1 MGMKKNI
8 EVEVC
13 TFSLESCLNAQAAGA
28 DRVELCAAMYDGGT
42 TPSAGLIRMARE
54 LLSIELYVMIRPRG
68 GDFLYSDQE
77 FELMKEEIQHVKES
91 GADGVVL
98 GILNADGTVDVKR
111 TRELVE
117 LAAPLKVTFH
127 RAIDMTRDLD
137 EALDDV
143 IRAGC
148 YRILTSGGRNTVSE
162 GLEKIRTLVG
172 RAAGRIQIMAGSGV
186 SAANTPVLLDA
197 GVDAVHLSGKSSRDS
212 RMEYRNP
219 DVFMGGVPGL
229 PEYEQYYS
237 DVEKIK
243 AVVKLKVEGK
253 FRV

>member
-1 MGMKKNI
+1 MNKNI

-13 TFSLESCLNAQAAGA
+13 TFSLESCVNAQTAGA
-28 DRVELCAAMYDGGT
+28 NRVELCAAMYDGGT
-42 TPSAGLIRMARE
+42 TPSAGLIRLTRE

-68 GDFLYSDQE
+68 GDFLYSQQE
-77 FELMKEEIQHVKES
+77 FDLMKEEIRLVKES

-98 GILNADGTVDVKR
+98 GILKADGTVDAER

-127 RAIDMTRDLD
+127 RAIDMTRNLED
-137 EALDDV
+137 ALEDV
-143 IRAGC
+143 IQAGC
-148 YRILTSGGRNTVSE
+148 YRILTSGGRNTVNE
-162 GLEKIRTLVG
+162 GLEQIETLVK

-186 SAANTPVLLDA
+186 SAANTPSLLAA
-197 GVDAVHLSGKSSRDS
+197 GVDAVHLSGKSGRDS
-212 RMEYRNP
+212 QMKFRNP

-237 DVEKIK
+237 DVKKIE
-243 AVVKLKVEGK
+243 AVVKQVKSIENEV
-253 FRV
+253 

>member
-1 MGMKKNI
+1 MKRNI

-13 TFSLESCLNAQAAGA
+13 TFSLESCVNAQTAGA

-42 TPSAGLIRMARE
+42 TPSAGIIRMARK

-68 GDFLYSDQE
+68 GDFLYSGQE
-77 FELMKEEIQHVKES
+77 FELMKEEIRHVKES

-98 GILNADGTVDVKR
+98 GILKADGTVDVER

-127 RAIDMTRDLD
+127 RAIDMTRDLN
-137 EALDDV
+137 EALEDV

-148 YRILTSGGRNTVSE
+148 YRVLTSGGRNTVAE
-162 GLEKIRTLVG
+162 GLEQIRALTK
-172 RAAGRIQIMAGSGV
+172 RAAGRVQVMAGSGV
-186 SAANTPVLLDA
+186 NAANTRSLLDA
-197 GVDAVHLSGKSSRDS
+197 GVDAVHLSGKSGRDS
-212 RMEYRNP
+212 RMVYRNP
-219 DVFMGGVPGL
+219 DVSMGGVPGL

-237 DVEKIK
+237 DVKKVE
-243 AVVKLKVEGK
+243 AVVKEANRFCDL
-253 FRV
+253 

>member
-1 MGMKKNI
+1 MNKNI

-13 TFSLESCLNAQAAGA
+13 TFSLESCVNAQIAGA
-28 DRVELCAAMYDGGT
+28 NRVELCAAMYDGGT
-42 TPSAGLIRMARE
+42 TPSVGLIRLARE

-68 GDFLYSDQE
+68 GDFLYSQQE
-77 FELMKEEIQHVKES
+77 FDLMKEEIRFVKES

-98 GILNADGTVDVKR
+98 GILKADGTVDVER

-127 RAIDMTRDLD
+127 RAIDMTRNLED
-137 EALDDV
+137 ALEDV
-143 IRAGC
+143 IQAGC
-148 YRILTSGGRNTVSE
+148 YRVLTSGGRNTVTE
-162 GLEKIRTLVG
+162 GLEQIEALAG

-186 SAANTPVLLDA
+186 NAANTPSLLAA
-197 GVDAVHLSGKSSRDS
+197 GVDAVHLSGKSGRDS
-212 RMEYRNP
+212 QMKFRNP

-237 DVEKIK
+237 DVEKIE
-243 AVVKLKVEGK
+243 AVVKQVKSIENEV
-253 FRV
+253 

>member
-1 MGMKKNI
+1 MKRNI

-13 TFSLESCLNAQAAGA
+13 TFSLESCVNAQTAGA

-42 TPSAGLIRMARE
+42 TPSAGIIRMARK

-68 GDFLYSDQE
+68 GDFLYSGQE
-77 FELMKEEIQHVKES
+77 FELMKEEIRHVKES

-98 GILNADGTVDVKR
+98 GILKADGTVDVER

-127 RAIDMTRDLD
+127 RAIDMTRDLN
-137 EALDDV
+137 EALEDV

-148 YRILTSGGRNTVSE
+148 YRVLTSGGRNTVAE
-162 GLEKIRTLVG
+162 GLEQIRALAK
-172 RAAGRIQIMAGSGV
+172 RAAGRVQVMAGSGV
-186 SAANTPVLLDA
+186 NAANTRSLLDA
-197 GVDAVHLSGKSSRDS
+197 GVDAVHLSGKSGRDS
-212 RMEYRNP
+212 RMVYRNP
-219 DVFMGGVPGL
+219 DVSMGGVPGL

-237 DVEKIK
+237 DVEKVE
-243 AVVKLKVEGK
+243 AVVKEANRFCDL
-253 FRV
+253 